1 MAQAIVK
8 YVTIAGPG
16 GAVDQLCYYE
26 VIFVGSDVSQ
36 DIAQGIRLEVNAA
49 LTPGKNLSYLN
60 SAIINA
66 VLLKA
71 ALLGLTVAVSDI
83 INVSFVAPLAQFQ
96 TDSTRVFGWQKEVG
110 PNVNVVSIGTT
121 YGLSQNGTDSFD
133 NDAAGGQYIKYTSST
148 VINSA
153 AGWASANAGS
163 YRKDKYRQTFVFK
176 TPADLTSSRIWVG
189 CFSGNPMGSDTPAVH
204 LAALRASSSASD
216 ANFALCVSDAV
227 TPNVLPSDVPIVPLT
242 RYVAVVDMSVAG
254 EISFYLDQLY
264 KGTLTSN
271 LPDATTPLVPIA
283 QNRNL
288 VAASREFHISHMI
301 GQSL

>member
-16 GAVDQLCYYE
+16 GAVDQQCYYE

-110 PNVNVVSIGTT
+110 SSLNVVNMGTT
-121 YGLSQNGTDSFD
+121 FGLSQIGTDSFD
-133 NDAAGGQYIKYTSST
+133 NDTSGGQYIKYASGS
-148 VINSA
+148 VIGNVS
-153 AGWASANAGS
+153 GWASGTAGS
-163 YRKDKYRQTFVFK
+163 YRKDKYRQAFIWK
-176 TPADLTSSRIWVG
+176 SPADITSSRIWVG
-189 CFSGNPMGSDTPAVH
+189 CFSASPSASDTPAVH
-204 LAALRASSSASD
+204 LAGLRYSTGAGDTNFMLCTSD
-216 ANFALCVSDAV
+216 GTTFTSLDSGLVV
-227 TPNVLPSDVPIVPLT
+227 TALT
-242 RYVAVVDMSVAG
+242 RYVMVVDMTVSNEVN
-254 EISFYLDQLY
+254 FYVNQLY
-264 KGTLTSN
+264 EGTLTSN
-271 LPDATTPLVPIA
+271 LPGATTLLAPIA
-283 QNRNL
+283 VNATL
-288 VAASREFHISHMI
+288 VAAPREFHISHMI